1 MRRFVVTALLAGVV
15 LAGCKVCNDLF
26 YVPTLSFTLSQ
37 TAADQL
43 TAAPSEVGTCLNGTC
58 WTNAVDATG
67 NALTDVHFDSASRKL
82 AVSQLIHDGGTVTA
96 VNGQTDSTVS
106 LTVSR
111 DGGTVFTR
119 EWKGV
124 AFEAFEPNGEG
135 CGVAYKLKDT
145 LSF

>member
-1 MRRFVVTALLAGVV
+1 MALLAGVV
-15 LAGCKVCNDLF
+15 LAGCKVCTDLF

-37 TAADQL
+37 TTAEQL
-43 TAAPSEVGTCLNGTC
+43 TAGPCEVGTCLNGTC
-58 WTNAVDATG
+58 WTNDVDATG
-67 NALTDVHFDSASRKL
+67 NKIGDVVFDSASRKL
-82 AVSQLIHDGGTVTA
+82 AVSQLVRDGGTVTA